1 MEMSMPHLTIGKV
14 AAQAGVS
21 VETIRFYER
30 RGLIE
35 QPSKGEGYRVY
46 PAEVVARIRFVRQAQ
61 RIGFSLRETEELLAL
76 RANPHADCADV
87 RHEAR
92 RKVAEVDEKI
102 AELLRVRAAL
112 QTVIET
118 CPGHGELQ
126 ACSILE
132 ALDAMPR
139 EPCAGAREQN
149 SKKEKTR

>member
-1 MEMSMPHLTIGKV
+1 MNTQHLTIGK
-14 AAQAGVS
+14 AAAEAGVS

-30 RGLIE
+30 RGLIK
-35 QPSKGEGYRVY
+35 QPPKGGGYRVY

-76 RANPHADCADV
+76 RTDPHANCADV
-87 RHEAR
+87 RDEAR

-118 CPGHGELQ
+118 CPGRGELQ
-126 ACSILE
+126 ACTILE
-132 ALDAMPR
+132 ALDATPR
-139 EPCAGAREQN
+139 EPCAGAREQK
-149 SKKEKTR
+149 SKKEKMR